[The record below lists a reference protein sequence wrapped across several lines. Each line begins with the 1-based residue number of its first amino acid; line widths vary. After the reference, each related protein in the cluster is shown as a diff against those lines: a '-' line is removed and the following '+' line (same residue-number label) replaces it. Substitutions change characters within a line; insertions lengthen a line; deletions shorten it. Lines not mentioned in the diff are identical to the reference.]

1 MILLMELVYVMKIYI
16 KDFYTN
22 VKKIENIWKEN
33 NMDFNEVIL
42 KSISEKK
49 GFDILVYD
57 MRTLTPFIDTMIVCS
72 TNNLRQNY
80 AIATNIKDRLKEA
93 GYKNS
98 IRMEGDSASKWI
110 LMDLNETV
118 VHLFVK
124 EERQVYQ
131 LDRLY
136 CDVQVKRYD
145 L

>member
-1 MILLMELVYVMKIYI
+1 
-16 KDFYTN
+16 
-22 VKKIENIWKEN
+22 
-33 NMDFNEVIL
+33 MDFNEVIL

-80 AIATNIKDRLKEA
+80 AIATNIKDRLREA

-136 CDVQVKRYD
+136 CDVPVKRYD